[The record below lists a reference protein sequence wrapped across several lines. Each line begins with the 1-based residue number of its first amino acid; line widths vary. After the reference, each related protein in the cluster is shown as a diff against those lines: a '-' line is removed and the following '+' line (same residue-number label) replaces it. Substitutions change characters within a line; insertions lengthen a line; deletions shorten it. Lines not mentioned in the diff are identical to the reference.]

1 MHMQYAV
8 DTNKKSFSFIKQL
21 KFSIMGF
28 YWKVQK
34 QGFQGIFILFQINT
48 IVSICRFIIIVESA
62 YIIHKAKNIWK
73 YSILSQVPFFDSKNL
88 SEQWK
93 YNWAIKGP
101 GVTRQG
107 FQLIYQSKYYRKQS
121 NNSLLSKFKDGLL
134 KTYIFVDY

>member
-88 SEQWK
+88 S
-93 YNWAIKGP
+93 
-101 GVTRQG
+101 
-107 FQLIYQSKYYRKQS
+107 
-121 NNSLLSKFKDGLL
+121 
-134 KTYIFVDY
+134 